1 MLWITIPEQQLWNE
15 KEEQFFIIPEKTIK
29 LEHSLVSLAKWESK
43 WKKPFL
49 DDKKDKTKEE
59 LIDYIRCMTLTQ
71 NVDPIVYYG
80 LTEDNLVAIKSYIDD
95 PMTATWF
102 SEEKNKKFERKII
115 TAEIIYY
122 WMVAAQIPFECEK
135 WHLNR
140 LITLIRVCGEKNK
153 PAKKMSSRDILSRNA
168 KLNAARRAKLGSS
181 G

>member
-102 SEEKNKKFERKII
+102 SKEKNKKFERKII

>member
-15 KEEQFFIIPEKTIK
+15 IEEQFFIIPEKTIK

-59 LIDYIRCMTLTQ
+59 LLDYVRCMTLTQ

-80 LTEDNLVAIKSYIDD
+80 LTEDNLIAIKNYIDD

-102 SEEKNKKFERKII
+102 SEEKNRKFERKII

-153 PAKKMSSRDILSRNA
+153 PKKKMSSRDILSRNA